1 MKPSFSSSNFTIFLS
16 IFIRCS
22 GEETKTSHIC
32 TYTFNT
38 HMVYITANTVQV
50 THMHNEDVRV
60 TLLRKH
66 VNSDRVD
73 SDKQIVLRMT
83 QAGFIKSALC
93 TVGSYTYV
101 DYDSMAMKSQFHH
114 TIKVLLHRGVQHSLA
129 WFGIVV
135 TVMLPLH
142 RVVLNHVSMQG
153 AVGASIALVVRVS

>member
-1 MKPSFSSSNFTIFLS
+1 
-16 IFIRCS
+16 
-22 GEETKTSHIC
+22 
-32 TYTFNT
+32 
-38 HMVYITANTVQV
+38 MVYITANTVQV
-50 THMHNEDVRV
+50 THAHNEDVRV

-83 QAGFIKSALC
+83 QAGFIKIIALC

-114 TIKVLLHRGVQHSLA
+114 TIKVLSHRGAQHSLA

-142 RVVLNHVSMQG
+142 RVVLNHVGMQG
-153 AVGASIALVVRVS
+153 AVGASIALVVRVSSIPHCLQGRATTV